1 MSSRQRLLVVVAAV
15 AVAVIAFVAVRPGD
29 DDNDKTSASN
39 TTTTPDHGTTTTQ
52 TDQVLPSPAAATRI
66 VIRDNKVVGG
76 AKRIEVT
83 KGDRVRIVV
92 SADAKDD
99 LHLHGYDI
107 EKTVLPGKPAR
118 FAFDA
123 SIEGQFELE
132 SHTAEDLGLEAV
144 VANILVEPS

>member
-15 AVAVIAFVAVRPGD
+15 AVAVIAFVAIRPGD
-29 DDNDKTSASN
+29 DDDKNTASN
-39 TTTTPDHGTTTTQ
+39 TPTTADHGTTTTE
-52 TDQVLPSPAAATRI
+52 TDEVLPSQPPATRI
-66 VIRDNKVVGG
+66 VIRDNKVAGG
-76 AKRIEVT
+76 PKRIEVT

-92 SADAKDD
+92 SADAEDD

-107 EKTVLPGKPAR
+107 EKTVEPGKPAT

-123 SIEGQFELE
+123 TIEGQFEME
-132 SHTAEDLGLEAV
+132 SHTAEDAGLEPV

>member
-1 MSSRQRLLVVVAAV
+1 MSSRQRLLVVAAAV
-15 AVAVIAFVAVRPGD
+15 VVAVIAFVAVRPGD
-29 DDNDKTSASN
+29 DDNDKTKASS
-39 TTTTPDHGTTTTQ
+39 TTAEQRGGTTTEA
-52 TDQVLPSPAAATRI
+52 DQVTPAPPPAERI

-76 AKRIEVT
+76 QKRIEVT

-107 EKTVLPGKPAR
+107 EKTVLPGRPAT
-118 FAFDA
+118 FAFEA
-123 SIEGQFELE
+123 SIEGRFELE

>member
-29 DDNDKTSASN
+29 DDDKTTASN
-39 TTTTPDHGTTTTQ
+39 TTTTADHGTTTTE
-52 TDQVLPSPAAATRI
+52 TDQVLPSPPPATRI

-76 AKRIEVT
+76 PKRIEVT

-92 SADAKDD
+92 SADVEDD
-99 LHLHGYDI
+99 IHLHGYDI
-107 EKTVLPGKPAR
+107 EKTVEPGKPAR

-123 SIEGQFELE
+123 TIEGQFEME
-132 SHTAEDLGLEAV
+132 SHTAEDAGLEPV